1 MRLLDGT
8 QQPEL
13 GWERLSPGNGDP
25 LQTFLS
31 PMIVFIAFF
40 LLLAS
45 IFVDFAATVDLPAV
59 CAVAL
64 DWTLAFTP
72 RLTLTSAFASTC
84 ALILTSFLTIGR
96 ELTTLPTR
104 LTTEPN
110 RNIVFAK
117 LVQTISLS

>member
-25 LQTFLS
+25 LQTFLLL
-31 PMIVFIAFF
+31 MIVFIAFF
-40 LLLAS
+40 LLLAP
-45 IFVDFAATVDLPAV
+45 IFVDFAAAVDLPAV

-64 DWTLAFTP
+64 DLALAVTP
-72 RLTLTSAFASTC
+72 RLTSTSAFASRC
-84 ALILTSFLTIGR
+84 ALMLTSFLTIGR

-104 LTTEPN
+104 LATEPN
-110 RNIVFAK
+110 RNTVFAK
-117 LVQTISLS
+117 LV